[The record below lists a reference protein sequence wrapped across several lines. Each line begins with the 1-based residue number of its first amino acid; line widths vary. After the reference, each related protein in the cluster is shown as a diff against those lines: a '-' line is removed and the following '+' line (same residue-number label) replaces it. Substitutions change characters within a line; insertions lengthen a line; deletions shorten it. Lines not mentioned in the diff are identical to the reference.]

1 MARCANE
8 ETFMKGPEASNP
20 TEVVLQKIESRDA
33 LVGVIGLGYVGLP
46 LAMLFAER
54 EFQVLGFDVDE
65 TKVRD
70 LNAGR
75 SYIGHIPEDRVG
87 KAVSIGR
94 LEATSD
100 FSRLGEPDAILI
112 CVPTPLTRHREPDL
126 SYVAQTAESIA
137 AALRRGQLVVL
148 ESTTWPGTTREVVK
162 PLLEESGMVCGEGF
176 FLAYSPEREDPG
188 NARYSTATIPK
199 VVGGITPECT
209 RVAAALYRAIVP
221 EVIPVSTPEVA
232 ESTKQLENIF
242 RAVNVGMVNELKMLF
257 HRMGIDIWEVI
268 DAASTKPFGFMPFT
282 PGPGLG
288 GHCLPIDPYYLA
300 WRARQFDVPTRF
312 IELAGEINTG
322 MPAYV
327 VARLAEELNQKGK
340 CLKGARVLLLGMA
353 YKPDVDD
360 LRESPALR
368 LIHLLR
374 EQGAQVSYND
384 PHIPRLHRTRQ
395 YDFDMSSVELTPEAL
410 SSADCVVVVTNHR
423 AYDWDLIVR
432 CAGLVLDTRNATR
445 AVTCHREKIK
455 FA

>member
-1 MARCANE
+1 
-8 ETFMKGPEASNP
+8 MKGPEASNP

>member
-1 MARCANE
+1 
-8 ETFMKGPEASNP
+8 MKGPEASNL
-20 TEVVLQKIESRDA
+20 TEGVLRRIESRDA

-46 LAMLFAER
+46 LAMLFAEKGF
-54 EFQVLGFDVDE
+54 EVLGLDVDE
-65 TKVRD
+65 TKVVA
-70 LNAGR
+70 LNGGR
-75 SYIGHIPEDRVG
+75 SYIGHIPEDRVKAAVG
-87 KAVSIGR
+87 KGK

-100 FSRLGEPDAILI
+100 FARLGEPDAILI

-126 SYVAQTAESIA
+126 SYVARTAESVA
-137 AALRRGQLVVL
+137 ATLRRGQLVVL

-162 PLLEESGMVCGEGF
+162 PVLEGNGMVCGQEF

-188 NARYSTATIPK
+188 NPQYSTATIPK

-221 EVIPVSTPEVA
+221 EVIAVSSPEVA

-268 DAASTKPFGFMPFT
+268 DAASTKPFGFMRFT

-288 GHCLPIDPYYLA
+288 GHCLPIDPYYLT
-300 WRARQFDVPTRF
+300 WRARQFGVPTRF
-312 IELAGEINTG
+312 IELAGEINTS
-322 MPAYV
+322 MPTYV
-327 VARLAEELNQKGK
+327 VTRLAEELNQKGK

-423 AYDWDLIVR
+423 AYDWDSIVKHAHLII
-432 CAGLVLDTRNATR
+432 DTRNATKQ
-445 AVTCHREKIK
+445 VSQHREKIRY
-455 FA
+455 A

>member
-1 MARCANE
+1 MRNAEARDLGEN
-8 ETFMKGPEASNP
+8 
-20 TEVVLQKIESRDA
+20 LLRKIQGRDA

-46 LAMLFAER
+46 LAMLFADR
-54 EFQVLGFDVDE
+54 GFQVLGFDVDE
-65 TKVRD
+65 AKVSD

-75 SYIGHIPEDRVG
+75 SYIGHIAQDRVKAAVDKG
-87 KAVSIGR
+87 K

-126 SYVAQTAESIA
+126 SYVTRTTESIA

-162 PLLEESGMVCGEGF
+162 PVLEEGGMVCGEEF

-188 NARYSTATIPK
+188 NVQYSTATIPK

-209 RVAAALYRAIVP
+209 EVAAALYGAIVP
-221 EVIPVSTPEVA
+221 EVIPVSSPEVA

-242 RAVNVGMVNELKMLF
+242 RAVNVGLVNELKMLF
-257 HRMGIDIWEVI
+257 HRMGIDVWEVI
-268 DAASTKPFGFMPFT
+268 DAASTKPFGFMRFT

-288 GHCLPIDPYYLA
+288 GHCLPIDPYYLT

-322 MPAYV
+322 MPGYV

-340 CLKGARVLLLGMA
+340 CLKGARILLLGMA

-360 LRESPALR
+360 LRESPTLR

-374 EQGAQVSYND
+374 EQGAEVSYND
-384 PHIPRLHRTRQ
+384 PHIQRLHRTRQ
-395 YDFDMSSVELTPEAL
+395 YDFDMSSVELTPETL
-410 SSADCVVVVTNHR
+410 SSADCVVIVTNHR
-423 AYDWDLIVR
+423 AYDWDSIVEHAQLII
-432 CAGLVLDTRNATR
+432 DTRNATKQ
-445 AVTCHREKIK
+445 VSQHREKIRY
-455 FA
+455 A